1 MGLLQPYGG
10 PPKDC
15 NCLRNMG
22 KIKYINEIALKGK
35 RVLIRVDFNVPLD
48 EKGSISDDT
57 RIRGVLPTLNH
68 ALGEG
73 ARVILASHMGR
84 PKGQVVP
91 EMSLAPAAARL
102 SELLG
107 REVKMGS
114 DCVGDEIEAIAE
126 SMKEGDIL
134 LLENLRFHAEE
145 EKNDDAFGKKLAKL
159 CDVYVNDA
167 FATAH
172 RAHASN
178 VAITKNISQC
188 AAGFLIKDEI
198 EYFEKAMGS
207 PERPLVAIIGGAK
220 ISGKIDAIENIIDK
234 VDRLIIG
241 GGMAFTFLKALGHE
255 TGKSLVEEDMCP
267 TALNIMEKARL
278 GGTRVCLPVDCV
290 AADRF
295 DQDALTKVTAIDE
308 IPTDWMGLD
317 IGPASSSLF
326 SKELIDAKTIVW
338 NGPMGVFEMEPFSK
352 GTYGM
357 VSTVAASKALTIVG
371 GGDTDV
377 AIHRAGEA
385 SKISYISTGG
395 GAFLAMLEGK
405 ELPALRAL
413 QDC

>member
-1 MGLLQPYGG
+1 M
-10 PPKDC
+10 
-15 NCLRNMG
+15 NAV
-22 KIKYINEIALKGK
+22 KYIDEVSLKGK

-48 EKGSISDDT
+48 DQGCISDDT

-68 ALGEG
+68 ALAEG

-84 PKGQVVP
+84 PKGKIVP
-91 EMSLAPAAARL
+91 EMSLAPAARRL

-107 REVKMGS
+107 KDVTMAS
-114 DCVGDEIEAIAE
+114 DCVGDEVKAITE
-126 SMKEGDIL
+126 SMKEGEVL
-134 LLENLRFHAEE
+134 LLENLRFHTEE
-145 EKNDDAFGKKLAKL
+145 EKNDPAFGKKLAAL

-178 VAITKNISQC
+178 VAITENISEC
-188 AAGFLIKDEI
+188 AAGFLIKGEI

-220 ISGKIDAIENIIDK
+220 ISGKIEAIENIIDK
-234 VDRLIIG
+234 VDKLIIG

-255 TGKSLVEEDMCP
+255 TGKSLVEDDMCP
-267 TALNIMEKARL
+267 TALNIMEKAKL
-278 GGTRVCLPVDCV
+278 SGTKVCLPIDCV

-295 DQDALTKVTAIDE
+295 AQDALAKVTTIDE
-308 IPTDWMGLD
+308 IPKDFMGLD
-317 IGPASSSLF
+317 IGPASRELF
-326 SKELIDAKTIVW
+326 SKELVDAKTILW
-338 NGPMGVFEMEPFSK
+338 NGPMGVFEMEAFSK
-352 GTYGM
+352 GTYAM

-405 ELPALRAL
+405 ELPALSAL
-413 QDC
+413 KDSKLKVAKGV

>member
-1 MGLLQPYGG
+1 M
-10 PPKDC
+10 
-15 NCLRNMG
+15 NRV
-22 KIKYINEIALKGK
+22 KYIDELALQGK

-48 EKGSISDDT
+48 DKGCISDDT
-57 RIRGVLPTLNH
+57 RIRGVLPSIKH

-84 PKGQVVP
+84 PKGKVVP
-91 EMSLAPAAARL
+91 EMGLAPAAKRL

-107 REVKMGS
+107 RDVVMS
-114 DCVGDEIEAIAE
+114 PDCVGDEVTRITE
-126 SMKEGDIL
+126 SMKEGEVL

-145 EKNDDAFGKKLAKL
+145 EKNDDTFGKKLASL

-178 VAITKNISQC
+178 VAITTHVSDC

-220 ISGKIDAIENIIDK
+220 ISGKIEAIENIIDK
-234 VDRLIIG
+234 VDKLIIG

-255 TGKSLVEEDMCP
+255 TGNSLVEDNMCP
-267 TALNIMEKARL
+267 TALNIMEKAKL
-278 GGTRVCLPVDCV
+278 NGTKVCLPIDCV

-295 DQDALTKVTAIDE
+295 DQHAEAKVTAIDD
-308 IPTDWMGLD
+308 IPKDWMGLD
-317 IGPASSSLF
+317 IGPASTKLF
-326 SKELIDAKTIVW
+326 AEELVGAKTIVW
-338 NGPMGVFEMEPFSK
+338 NGPMGVFEMEAFSK
-352 GTYGM
+352 GTYAM
-357 VSTVAASKALTIVG
+357 VSTVAASSALTIVG

-385 SKISYISTGG
+385 SRISYMSTGG
-395 GAFLAMLEGK
+395 GAFLEMLEGK
-405 ELPALRAL
+405 ELPALSAL
-413 QDC
+413 KNC

>member
-1 MGLLQPYGG
+1 MH
-10 PPKDC
+10 KV
-15 NCLRNMG
+15 
-22 KIKYINEIALKGK
+22 KYIDEVSLQGK

-48 EKGSISDDT
+48 ERGDISDDT
-57 RIRGVLPTLNH
+57 RIRGVLPTLNY
-68 ALGEG
+68 ALDEG

-84 PKGQVVP
+84 PKGKVVP
-91 EMSLAPAAARL
+91 ELGLAPAAKRL

-107 REVKMGS
+107 KDVRMAP
-114 DCVGDEIEAIAE
+114 DCVGDEVKALTD
-126 SMKEGDIL
+126 SMKEGEVL

-145 EKNDDAFGKKLAKL
+145 EKNDDIFGKKLGIL
-159 CDVYVNDA
+159 CDLYVNDA

-178 VAITKNISQC
+178 VAITTHVSDC

-220 ISGKIDAIENIIDK
+220 ISGKIEAIENIIDK
-234 VDRLIIG
+234 VDKLIIG

-267 TALNIMEKARL
+267 TALNIMEKAKL
-278 GGTRVCLPVDCV
+278 NGTKVCLPIDCV

-295 DQDALTKVTAIDE
+295 DKDAALKVTTIDE
-308 IPTDWMGLD
+308 IPKDWLGLD
-317 IGPASSSLF
+317 IGPASIKLF
-326 SKELIDAKTIVW
+326 SEELQDAKTIVW
-338 NGPMGVFEMEPFSK
+338 NGPMGVFEMEAFSK
-352 GTYGM
+352 GTYEM
-357 VSTVAASKALTIVG
+357 VGSVAASNALTIVG

-377 AIHRAGEA
+377 AIHRAGVS
-385 SKISYISTGG
+385 SKISYMSTGG
-395 GAFLAMLEGK
+395 GAFLKMLEGK

-413 QDC
+413 KDC

>member
-1 MGLLQPYGG
+1 M
-10 PPKDC
+10 
-15 NCLRNMG
+15 NRV
-22 KIKYINEIALKGK
+22 KYIDEVSLQGK

-48 EKGSISDDT
+48 DKGCISDDT
-57 RIRGVLPTLNH
+57 RIRGVLPSIKH

-84 PKGQVVP
+84 PKGKVVP
-91 EMSLAPAAARL
+91 ELGLAPAAKRL

-107 REVKMGS
+107 RDVVMS
-114 DCVGDEIEAIAE
+114 PDCVGDEVTRITE
-126 SMKEGDIL
+126 SMKEGEVL

-145 EKNDDAFGKKLAKL
+145 EKNDDTFGKKLASL

-178 VAITKNISQC
+178 VAITTHVSDC

-220 ISGKIDAIENIIDK
+220 ISGKIEAIENIIDK
-234 VDRLIIG
+234 VDKLIIG

-255 TGKSLVEEDMCP
+255 TGKSLVEDDMCP
-267 TALNIMEKARL
+267 TALNIMEKAKL
-278 GGTRVCLPVDCV
+278 NGTKVCLPIDCV

-295 DQDALTKVTAIDE
+295 DQHAESKVTAIDD
-308 IPTDWMGLD
+308 IPKDWLGLD
-317 IGPASSSLF
+317 IGPASTKLF
-326 SKELIDAKTIVW
+326 AEELVDAKTIVW
-338 NGPMGVFEMEPFSK
+338 NGPMGVFEMEAFSK
-352 GTYGM
+352 GTYEM
-357 VSTVAASKALTIVG
+357 VATIAASDALTIVG

-385 SKISYISTGG
+385 SRISYMSTGG
-395 GAFLAMLEGK
+395 GAFLEMLEGK
-405 ELPALRAL
+405 ELPALSAL
-413 QDC
+413 KNC

>member
-1 MGLLQPYGG
+1 MNKVKYVDEVALQ
-10 PPKDC
+10 
-15 NCLRNMG
+15 
-22 KIKYINEIALKGK
+22 GK

-48 EKGSISDDT
+48 DKGCISDDT
-57 RIRGVLPTLNH
+57 RIRGVLPSINH

-84 PKGQVVP
+84 PKGKVVP
-91 EMSLAPAAARL
+91 ELGLAPAAKRL

-107 REVKMGS
+107 KDVRMAS
-114 DCVGDEIEAIAE
+114 DCVGDEVTSITE
-126 SMKEGDIL
+126 SMKEGEVV

-145 EKNDDAFGKKLAKL
+145 EKNDDTFGKKLGKL

-178 VAITKNISQC
+178 VAITTHVSDC

-220 ISGKIDAIENIIDK
+220 ISGKIEAIENIIDK
-234 VDRLIIG
+234 VDKLIIG

-255 TGKSLVEEDMCP
+255 TGKSLVEDDMCP
-267 TALNIMEKARL
+267 TALNIMEKAKL
-278 GGTRVCLPVDCV
+278 NGTKVCLPIDCV

-295 DQDALTKVTAIDE
+295 AQDALAKVTTIDE
-308 IPTDWMGLD
+308 IPKDWLGLD
-317 IGPASSSLF
+317 IGPASTKLF
-326 SKELIDAKTIVW
+326 SEELLDAKTIVW
-338 NGPMGVFEMEPFSK
+338 NGPMGVFEMEAFSK
-352 GTYGM
+352 GTYAM
-357 VSTVAASKALTIVG
+357 VSSVAASDALTIVG

-385 SKISYISTGG
+385 SRISYMSTGG
-395 GAFLAMLEGK
+395 GAFLEMLEGK
-405 ELPALRAL
+405 ELPALSAL
-413 QDC
+413 KDC